1 MAVVPNASPIVLLAL
16 KLPWQTLVVAA
27 LVTGFGNMLFNTLWE
42 TTLQQHIPSAS
53 LSRVSAYDWFGS
65 LLCQP
70 LGLVLAGVL
79 AAGIGM
85 GRTLWIAAAVDLI
98 AVVAIL
104 AAPSVRHLQR
114 PGEPPIE
121 HSAQQAVAD

>member
-1 MAVVPNASPIVLLAL
+1 VVPNAAPLIVLAL
-16 KLPWQTLVVAA
+16 KLPWPTLVVTA

-42 TTLQQHIPSAS
+42 TTLQQHIPPAS

-65 LLCQP
+65 LLLDP
-70 LGLVLAGVL
+70 LGLALAGVV

-85 GRTLWIAAAVDLI
+85 SRTLWIAAAVTLVSI
-98 AVVAIL
+98 AAML

-114 PGEPPIE
+114 PGEPQPGPA
-121 HSAQQAVAD
+121 AQPSVAD